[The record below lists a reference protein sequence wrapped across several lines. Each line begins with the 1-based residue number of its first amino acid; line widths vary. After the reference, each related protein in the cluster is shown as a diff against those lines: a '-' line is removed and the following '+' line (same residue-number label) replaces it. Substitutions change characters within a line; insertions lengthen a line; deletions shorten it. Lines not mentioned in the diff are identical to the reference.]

1 MAVVEP
7 GELACISPH
16 SRGLLGKGSPR
27 VCVPLLCRAP
37 HSLAGRP
44 GLAEDSQGCSLC
56 GHWALTPRWGFQNG
70 GSVSGR
76 TLSGHAL
83 LRSCLGPLCLLC
95 SLTAMGREGGLD
107 FCLEST
113 AGAQVASL
121 WGRSPVVSTP
131 HPPPH
136 LTGSPLLTR
145 TEMLP
150 PCPWESPVQGHA
162 PPEALST
169 LVLGLS
175 PPGLDSQAS
184 AGTRQGFI

>member
-1 MAVVEP
+1 MT
-7 GELACISPH
+7 CICPH

-27 VCVPLLCRAP
+27 VCVPLLCRAQ

-44 GLAEDSQGCSLC
+44 NLAENSQGCSLC
-56 GHWALTPRWGFQNG
+56 GHWVLTPRWGFQNG

-76 TLSGHAL
+76 ILSAHAL
-83 LRSCLGPLCLLC
+83 PRCSLGSLCLLC

-121 WGRSPVVSTP
+121 WRISPVGSTP
-131 HPPPH
+131 HPPPR
-136 LTGSPLLTR
+136 LTGSPLLTH

-150 PCPWESPVQGHA
+150 PCPWESPVQCQA

-169 LVLGLS
+169 LVLGLL
-175 PPGLDSQAS
+175 PPGLTPRPLLAPDGVLFDKQE
-184 AGTRQGFI
+184 